1 MTNPRGNL
9 FFSLAS
15 YLARSLHYYPNLS
28 ELGPTVVF
36 LKFYLVSEIV
46 CFSCCFVRCYALI
59 LPFCSYFQAVEWKGT
74 RCLWKRTRLGQFQ
87 SIKWVDSRSHCRF
100 LRFQE
105 WAGVRNC
112 FVLQQDVHRRFL
124 GGGGGGKAWVEKR
137 YGEDGITY
145 LLKGGAKQTGH
156 GIQLFR
162 ERLSEKGHATIPK
175 GIVGGFVCPVL
186 QRNLKEWH
194 ERPRTYV
201 RKCKWKATRVGSTA
215 TVVRNSV
222 LIISL

>member
-1 MTNPRGNL
+1 MSWSAKL
-9 FFSLAS
+9 FCFATGRAL
-15 YLARSLHYYPNLS
+15 
-28 ELGPTVVF
+28 E
-36 LKFYLVSEIV
+36 VS
-46 CFSCCFVRCYALI
+46 
-59 LPFCSYFQAVEWKGT
+59 
-74 RCLWKRTRLGQFQ
+74 
-87 SIKWVDSRSHCRF
+87 
-100 LRFQE
+100 
-105 WAGVRNC
+105 
-112 FVLQQDVHRRFL
+112 
-124 GGGGGGKAWVEKR
+124 GGGGGEAWVEKR
-137 YGEDGITY
+137 YGEDGI
-145 LLKGGAKQTGH
+145 KQTGH

-222 LIISL
+222 LIISLNTFWGCRVHIFSDNRSRNSCILMMEFEQVAKFVVLHLVTNNCCFILRVLITRGRK